1 MLAVNDSFPTEE
13 HMAGGRLISVLL
25 RLRWLASIVAFVSGI
40 HAIAFVAIGVVRGYE
55 GYRIIAQG
63 PPWEGAHAPGIH
75 IARSIDAFLI
85 AMVFFVFAIGVTIL
99 FLVPSGAPVLQSVP
113 EWMRV
118 KSLSE
123 LKFLIWEAILV
134 TLVVACVEAF
144 MVSGRD
150 LEWTALILPLAL
162 LVLSL
167 ALFLAK
173 RASH

>member
-1 MLAVNDSFPTEE
+1 
-13 HMAGGRLISVLL
+13 MAGGRLISVLL
-25 RLRWLASIVAFVSGI
+25 RLRWLAAVVAFVSGL
-40 HAIAFVAIGVVRGYE
+40 HAIAFVGVGVVRGYE
-55 GYRIIAQG
+55 GYRLILHG
-63 PPWEGAHAPGIH
+63 PPWEGEHAPGIH
-75 IARSIDAFLI
+75 LARSIDAFLI
-85 AMVFFVFAIGVTIL
+85 AMVFFVFSIGMTIL
-99 FLVPSGAPVLQSVP
+99 FLVPEDDPKLRAVP

-134 TLVVACVEAF
+134 TLVVACVETF
-144 MVSGRD
+144 MVSGRVLD
-150 LEWTALILPLAL
+150 WTALILPLAL

>member
-1 MLAVNDSFPTEE
+1 MTGD
-13 HMAGGRLISVLL
+13 RLIAFLL
-25 RLRWLASIVAFVSGI
+25 RLRWLAAIVAFMGGL
-40 HAIAFVAIGVVRGYE
+40 HAVAFVAIGVFRAYE
-55 GYRIIAQG
+55 GYRLLVLG
-63 PPWEGAHAPGIH
+63 PPWEGEHAPGVH

-85 AMVFFVFAIGVTIL
+85 AMVFFVFAIGMTIL
-99 FLVPSGAPVLQSVP
+99 FLVPRDSPGLQAVP

-134 TLVVACVEAF
+134 TLVVACVETF

-150 LEWTALILPLAL
+150 LTWTALILPVAL

>member
-1 MLAVNDSFPTEE
+1 
-13 HMAGGRLISVLL
+13 
-25 RLRWLASIVAFVSGI
+25 
-40 HAIAFVAIGVVRGYE
+40 
-55 GYRIIAQG
+55 
-63 PPWEGAHAPGIH
+63 
-75 IARSIDAFLI
+75 
-85 AMVFFVFAIGVTIL
+85 
-99 FLVPSGAPVLQSVP
+99 
-113 EWMRV
+113 MRV

-167 ALFLAK
+167 GLFLAK
-173 RASH
+173 RASR